1 MSPPI
6 ASPATP
12 VAPHALQR
20 EVVALRARL
29 AEAEETL
36 HAIRQGEVDAVV
48 VSGASGPQVYTL
60 LNADRPY
67 RTFVE
72 RMQEG
77 ALTLTPD
84 GTILYA
90 NQRLGLFLGLPLS
103 DIVGQKFGQ
112 FIAAEDQALFNL
124 LLAGRGEAG
133 GRSEL
138 ALRAADGAMVPVYLS
153 MVEILDEGQEIIS
166 AIVTDLRWPKLRMR
180 ELTEANAKLVTAMAE
195 RERAEAM
202 LRHAQKMEAVGQLTI
217 GIAHDFNNLLAVL
230 GGNLELFLTRTS
242 DAWLIRRVEAGQRA
256 VERGTR
262 LTRQLLAFSR
272 RQSLQPYAMSVNA
285 LLLDIEP
292 LVRSSIG
299 GGIRLAFAPGEALA
313 QCLVDS
319 TELQASILNL
329 AKNAKDAMPGGGTLT
344 ITTAEAELDGIAD
357 GGAGPIRGGRYL
369 LITVTDTGH
378 GMPPEVRDRAFD
390 PFFTTKEVGKGTGL
404 GLSQVYGFIRQSGGH
419 VTIESAPDTGTSV
432 RLYLPRIE
440 ATATAPAL
448 QATGP
453 KPLAT
458 ATDPESQAKGP
469 RVRRVL
475 VVEDDHDVREL
486 LVEELE
492 SLGYLVSAAESGPK
506 ALILLD
512 GGLTVDVVVSDVVM
526 PDGMSG
532 FQLVREIR
540 RRLPGLAIVLTSGMT
555 AMAGVADAATQDL
568 PILRKPYRGDDL
580 SQAIETALDAA
591 AMREPRGAV
600 TGLKP
605 SA

>member
-1 MSPPI
+1 MSQPI
-6 ASPATP
+6 VSPGAST
-12 VAPHALQR
+12 VPHPLQR
-20 EVVALRARL
+20 EVDALRARL
-29 AEAEETL
+29 AETEETL

-90 NQRLGLFLGLPLS
+90 NQRLASFLGLSLAN
-103 DIVGQKFGQ
+103 IVGQKFGQ
-112 FIAAEDQALFNL
+112 FIAADDRDLFDGLLTRRGQAD
-124 LLAGRGEAG
+124 

-138 ALRAADGAMVPVYLS
+138 ALRAADGAAVPVYLS
-153 MVEILDEGQEIIS
+153 MVEILDEGQKIIS
-166 AIVTDLRWPKLRMR
+166 AIVTDLRWPKLRMQ
-180 ELTEANAKLVTAMAE
+180 ELSEANAKLVTAMAE
-195 RERAEAM
+195 RERAETM
-202 LRHAQKMEAVGQLTI
+202 LRQAQKMEAVGQLTI

-256 VERGTR
+256 VERGAR

-272 RQSLQPYAMSVNA
+272 LQRLQPNAMSVNA

-292 LVRSSIG
+292 LLRSSVG
-299 GGIRLAFAPGEALA
+299 GGIRLTLVLGEALA

-357 GGAGPIRGGRYL
+357 GAAGPIRGGHYL
-369 LITVTDTGH
+369 SIAVTDTGH
-378 GMPPEVRDRAFD
+378 GMPPEVRERAFD
-390 PFFTTKEVGKGTGL
+390 PFFTTKDVGKGTGL

-419 VTIESAPDTGTSV
+419 VAIESAAGAGTSV
-432 RLYLPRIE
+432 RLYLPRTE
-440 ATATAPAL
+440 ATVTAIAL
-448 QATGP
+448 DPQAAIAVP
-453 KPLAT
+453 QSAP
-458 ATDPESQAKGP
+458 QA
-469 RVRRVL
+469 RRVL
-475 VVEDDHDVREL
+475 VVEDDQDVREL
-486 LVEELE
+486 MVEALE
-492 SLGYLVSAAESGPK
+492 SLGYAVSAAASGPK
-506 ALILLD
+506 ALHLLD
-512 GGLTVDVVVSDVVM
+512 GGMAVDVVVSDVVM

-540 RRLPGLAIVLTSGMT
+540 HRLPLLAIVLTSGMT
-555 AMAGVADAATQDL
+555 AMAGAADAAAQDL
-568 PILRKPYRGDDL
+568 PILRKPFRGDDL
-580 SQAIETALDAA
+580 SQAIESAVEAA
-591 AMREPRGAV
+591 AVRR
-600 TGLKP
+600 
-605 SA
+605 SAA